1 MDRHWGSGRISPSHP
16 RIWPVKLSASSR
28 ETAREEFVDLFI
40 EFVETVTK
48 AFLATFERSPAL
60 YKLAP
65 AAPDTRDA
73 LQPNQ

>member
-1 MDRHWGSGRISPSHP
+1 MG
-16 RIWPVKLSASSR
+16 L
-28 ETAREEFVDLFI
+28 
-40 EFVETVTK
+40 FVEAMTK
-48 AFLATFERSPAL
+48 LFLATGERSPAI

>member
-1 MDRHWGSGRISPSHP
+1 MNITEPSKNLA
-16 RIWPVKLSASSR
+16 REAIGSSR
-28 ETAREEFVDLFI
+28 ETAREEFMGL
-40 EFVETVTK
+40 FVEAMTK
-48 AFLATFERSPAL
+48 LFLATGERSPAI

>member
-1 MDRHWGSGRISPSHP
+1 MDRHWGSGRIAPSHP

-28 ETAREEFVDLFI
+28 ETAREEFMGL
-40 EFVETVTK
+40 FVEAMTK
-48 AFLATFERSPAL
+48 LFLATGERSPAI

>member
-28 ETAREEFVDLFI
+28 ETAREEFMGL
-40 EFVETVTK
+40 FVEAMTK
-48 AFLATFERSPAL
+48 LFLATGERSPAI
-60 YKLAP
+60 YKLTP
-65 AAPDTRDA
+65 AAPGTRDA

>member
-1 MDRHWGSGRISPSHP
+1 MDRHWRSGRISPSHP

-28 ETAREEFVDLFI
+28 ETAREEFMGL
-40 EFVETVTK
+40 FVEAMTK
-48 AFLATFERSPAL
+48 LFLATGERSPAI
-60 YKLAP
+60 YKLTP

>member
-28 ETAREEFVDLFI
+28 ETAREEFMGL
-40 EFVETVTK
+40 FVEAMTK
-48 AFLATFERSPAL
+48 LFLATGERSPAI
-60 YKLAP
+60 YKLAL

>member
-28 ETAREEFVDLFI
+28 ETAREEFMGL
-40 EFVETVTK
+40 FVEAMTK
-48 AFLATFERSPAL
+48 LFLATGERSPAI